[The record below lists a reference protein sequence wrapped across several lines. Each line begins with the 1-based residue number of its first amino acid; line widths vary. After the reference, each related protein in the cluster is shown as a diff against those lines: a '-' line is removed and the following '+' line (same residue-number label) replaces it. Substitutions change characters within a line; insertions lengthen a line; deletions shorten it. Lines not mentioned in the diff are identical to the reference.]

1 MATASYQK
9 IELMGNITLYFPFYT
24 PTGQLSITDR
34 INVISDQADREIVL
48 PNATQAQNG
57 SFFLFN
63 NVGAES
69 FKLML
74 NDGTTELTTILAG
87 EVKEISIDENTTTN
101 GVWSVL
107 PYGSGQ
113 NAITTVG
120 VNSSNDSLIITG
132 EPLEPPGGSIG
143 FQISDSLSNL
153 NQIASTGFITITANE
168 PSTYA
173 TRNLVA
179 GSNIEIDNSD
189 GMNGDPVINVNN
201 SISNLN
207 SVAVGDITLS
217 GSTITNNNANGDIS
231 ISTNGTGVIS
241 TNGVSIDV
249 SGNITNVNDLT
260 VNGVFN
266 NAYLPEAWGVFT
278 DTINAGVNT
287 IVIEKSQ
294 NIDSITG
301 NNGNY
306 VVNFSTPMSS
316 INYGVILSLGSNYN
330 GGALPPPI
338 YHAFW
343 TVRTTNSVTISILDA
358 SGEFVQSVPDGVS
371 IIIME

>member
-9 IELMGNITLYFPFYT
+9 IELTGNITLYFPFYT

-34 INVISDQADREIVL
+34 INVTSDQADREIVL

-74 NDGTTELTTILAG
+74 NDGITELTTILAG

-120 VNSSNDSLIITG
+120 ANSSNDSLIITG
-132 EPLEPPGGSIG
+132 DPLEPPGGTIG
-143 FQISDSLSNL
+143 FQISDSLSNF
-153 NQIASTGFITITANE
+153 NQIAFTGFTTITTNN

-189 GMNGDPVINVNN
+189 GINGDPVINVNN

-266 NAYLPEAWGVFT
+266 NAYLPEAWGIFT

-287 IVIEKSQ
+287 IVI
-294 NIDSITG
+294 
-301 NNGNY
+301 
-306 VVNFSTPMSS
+306 
-316 INYGVILSLGSNYN
+316 
-330 GGALPPPI
+330 
-338 YHAFW
+338 
-343 TVRTTNSVTISILDA
+343 
-358 SGEFVQSVPDGVS
+358 
-371 IIIME
+371 

>member
-9 IELMGNITLYFPFYT
+9 INLTGNITLYFPFYT
-24 PTGQLSITDR
+24 PSGQLSITDR
-34 INVISDQADREIVL
+34 INVISDQANREIVL

-63 NVGAES
+63 NIGAES

-74 NDGTTELTTILAG
+74 NDGTTELTTISAG

-113 NAITTVG
+113 NAITAVG
-120 VNSSNDSLIITG
+120 ANSSNDSLIITG
-132 EPLEPPGGSIG
+132 EPLAPPGGTIG
-143 FQISDSLSNL
+143 FQISDTLSNF
-153 NQIASTGFITITANE
+153 NQIASTGFTTITANN
-168 PSTYA
+168 PSIYA

-179 GSNIEIDNSD
+179 GSNIEIDNND
-189 GMNGDPVINVNN
+189 GINGNPVINVNN
-201 SISNLN
+201 SMSNLN
-207 SVAVGDITLS
+207 SVSVGDITLS

-231 ISTNGTGVIS
+231 ITTNGTGVIS
-241 TNGVSIDV
+241 TNGVSIDAN
-249 SGNITNVNDLT
+249 GNITNVNDLT

-266 NAYLPEAWGVFT
+266 NAYLSKAWGVFT

-294 NIDSITG
+294 NIGSITG
-301 NNGNY
+301 GNGNY
-306 VVNFSTPMSS
+306 VVNFTTPMSS
-316 INYGVILSLGSNYN
+316 INYGVILSLGSNYPGN
-330 GGALPPPI
+330 ALPPPV

-358 SGEFVQSVPDGVS
+358 SGEFVQSAPDGVS
-371 IIIME
+371 IVIME